1 NEELKRNVKEAIRD
15 NVTVH
20 VVTPSDDLMS
30 AVDDMDDESL
40 AALKERIRAAEEA
53 RKAAPAA
60 EKADEAE
67 KPCCCGQTE
76 EAGEAPAEKCACG
89 CASEEKTDE
98 ENK

>member
-1 NEELKRNVKEAIRD
+1 MMTITAKHIA
-15 NVTVH
+15 
-20 VVTPSDDLMS
+20 
-30 AVDDMDDESL
+30 L
-40 AALKERIRAAEEA
+40 AHISINGNDRLT
-53 RKAAPAA
+53 AA

-67 KPCCCGQTE
+67 KPCRCGQTE